1 MNFVLELLSCD
12 LNDGRDSRVVKVS
25 DHCWPCYV
33 FEASINKDPPCRG
46 AIVLPARI
54 SSQSSRHCWTS
65 PLPHASAL
73 IQRDFG
79 CVLGLQQIKQLPHV
93 AKVDLPRV
101 VAHYPVEIWL
111 WPSPKDK
118 EGQLA
123 PTPRRCSAGCLKYRQ
138 CVLEE
143 CESDIPY
150 HNTRCRTSVAMDNTG
165 VQHPLSTESLDSNPT
180 IVMLQTDA

>member
-1 MNFVLELLSCD
+1 MDGAPLKHLMVSKVPRVGKVRRTLLFQS
-12 LNDGRDSRVVKVS
+12 VV
-25 DHCWPCYV
+25 
-33 FEASINKDPPCRG
+33 
-46 AIVLPARI
+46 PARI
-54 SSQSSRHCWTS
+54 SSQSSRHCWRS

-79 CVLGLQQIKQLPHV
+79 YSRPRSFHTLPKLIWCGSWGCNLDQSLSNHGPHV
-93 AKVDLPRV
+93 FYRRKIRRASRPGKQFNPVIDEEPFFEQCVPRV

-123 PTPRRCSAGCLKYRQ
+123 PTPWRCSAGCLKYRQ

-143 CESDIPY
+143 CESDIQY
-150 HNTRCRTSVAMDNTG
+150 H
-165 VQHPLSTESLDSNPT
+165 PIP
-180 IVMLQTDA
+180 